1 MANSET
7 AILAGGCFWGMQEL
21 IRKKPEIDSWFDR
34 RYLNAALKELKLEA
48 YWPVYGANGDLAT
61 AP

>member
-1 MANSET
+1 MARYRDAADEAFKLKLVGRSE
-7 AILAGGCFWGMQEL
+7 IGG
-21 IRKKPEIDSWFDR
+21 WFDR

-48 YWPVYGANGDLAT
+48 YWPVYGANGDMAA